1 MYSSVGAIA
10 HNVTV
15 IGTTQDGQIKI
26 ITLTVLPTFL
36 GFAVSA
42 TATAMGTV
50 ITIIINAT
58 EDATF
63 ECQLDSLS
71 PVPCKLNF
79 LNKQCFV
86 ACK

>member
-63 ECQLDSLS
+63 ECQLDGLGFI
-71 PVPCKLNF
+71 PCKPNF
-79 LNKQCFV
+79 
-86 ACK
+86 